1 MASTPVKNL
10 REFFETKPPMGV
22 ILVCIGFLVICTI
35 YYIAL
40 IKQDEPLVSSDK
52 KHDWIRMVKHFNH
65 LDICINTSTWSDEIN
80 FLEFEENFKD
90 IMTVYTK
97 VSISNPEVLEGL
109 SQVSGSL
116 SLDEWYSTSC
126 PDSVKPK
133 TMGIIFD
140 VPLLKPNVTGP
151 LEICVSI
158 KGSAR
163 FLPTFK
169 KPLCYPAAN
178 NENPNAKVNK
188 GLLSS
193 KLPKYS
199 KEQFCS
205 NGYKAKMEF
214 NLTVPNIKNY
224 LSDDVRTQIYIHLIM
239 FEYFLVFL
247 VILILIFAMF
257 KHSARADYLEKKEQN
272 ARLL

>member
-10 REFFETKPPMGV
+10 TEFFETRPPLGV

-35 YYIAL
+35 YYVAL

-52 KHDWIRMVKHFNH
+52 KHDWIQMVKHFNH
-65 LDICINTSTWSDEIN
+65 LDICLNTSTWSDEIN
-80 FLEFEENFKD
+80 FLEIEENFRD

-97 VSISNPEVLEGL
+97 VTIINPEVLQGL

-116 SLDEWYSTSC
+116 SLDEWYPTSC
-126 PDSVKPK
+126 PDVMKPK

-140 VPLLKPNVTGP
+140 VPLLKSNVTGP
-151 LEICVSI
+151 LEICVSL

-163 FLPTFK
+163 FLPSFK
-169 KPLCYPAAN
+169 KPLCFPAAN
-178 NENPNAKVNK
+178 NGNTNVNK
-188 GLLSS
+188 GYLSS
-193 KLPKYS
+193 KLPKYFD
-199 KEQFCS
+199 EQFCS

-247 VILILIFAMF
+247 VILILIYAMF
-257 KHSARADYLEKKEQN
+257 KHSARAEYLEKKNQT